1 MPSNYIPEKHHRRSI
16 RLNGFDYGRS
26 KMYFLTF
33 NTHNRKR
40 IFGYVKDGRMLHSAA
55 GLHAIQCWEEIP
67 VHHPYVILHAFII
80 MPDHVH
86 GILEIVDNR
95 DQNLGTTEET
105 IDKMLPKTET
115 NNNLMPEQI
124 QEQRHY
130 YTSTGKKIE
139 LSPNFHSPS
148 KTIGSIIRGYKIGV
162 TKWYRSKGI
171 MTEIWQRNYY
181 DQIIWD
187 DRAYHNITQ
196 YIENNP
202 KNYGRKLN
210 PASKK

>member
-16 RLNGFDYGRS
+16 RLNGFDYGKS

-40 IFGYVKDGRMLHSAA
+40 IFGYVKDGRMLHSDA
-55 GLHAIQCWEEIP
+55 GLHAIQCWKEIP
-67 VHHPYVILHAFII
+67 LHHPYVILHTFII

-86 GILEIVDNR
+86 GIIEIVDNR
-95 DQNLGTTEET
+95 EQHLESPKET
-105 IDKMLPKTET
+105 IDNMVPKTET
-115 NNNLMPEQI
+115 KNDLLPEQM
-124 QEQRHY
+124 QRQNHY
-130 YTSTGKKIE
+130 YTPSGKRIE
-139 LSPNFHSPS
+139 LSPKFQSPS

-171 MTEIWQRNYY
+171 MMEIWQRNYY

-187 DRAYHNITQ
+187 DKAYHNITQ
-196 YIENNP
+196 YIDNNP
-202 KNYGRKLN
+202 RNYGKKLN